1 MVKRTRGSR
10 GYTLMEMMLVVAI
23 IGIIAT
29 VGGSL
34 FLRVYQF
41 FNQTDARTDV
51 QRELRVILDNMDR
64 TVRQA
69 SAATVV
75 VTETAGQPPYSQ
87 MTFTTIDGRNV
98 TYKQSGHN
106 LIQIVNNGTTTLT
119 KNLQYI
125 AFSYPQTDINT
136 VVSISVTLQKSTFS
150 GRTTALQMAISKV
163 RVMNP

>member
-1 MVKRTRGSR
+1 
-10 GYTLMEMMLVVAI
+10 MEAMLVVAI
-23 IGIIAT
+23 VGT
-29 VGGSL
+29 VSAMGSGL
-34 FLRVYQF
+34 FLRMYQF

-64 TVRQA
+64 DIRAA
-69 SAATVV
+69 SAATIS
-75 VTETAGQPPYSQ
+75 VTEASNQPPYSQ
-87 MTFTTIDGRNV
+87 IAFTTVAGTAV
-98 TYKQSGHN
+98 SYSQSGHTLTRIAGN
-106 LIQIVNNGTTTLT
+106 AHSVLT

-136 VVSISVTLQKSTFS
+136 VVSISVTLQKATYS